1 MRSVDSAT
9 AAESVAQGTF
19 ILAQS
24 RNQPRRGMFILAHS
38 PYQPRRGMFILE
50 HSPYQP
56 RRGTFILAQ
65 SPYQPRRGAF
75 ALAKNESAAAP
86 RHLCSFSLIM
96 PTPCIAQRTRRPI
109 TAAAYTMSD
118 TPVHSTSRPNEPR
131 LVAAAGTK

>member
-19 ILAQS
+19 IILARS
-24 RNQPRRGMFILAHS
+24 RNQPRRGMFILA
-38 PYQPRRGMFILE
+38 
-50 HSPYQP
+50 
-56 RRGTFILAQ
+56 Q
-65 SPYQPRRGAF
+65 SRISRAEGRSSSSLKA
-75 ALAKNESAAAP
+75 ESAAAP

>member
-24 RNQPRRGMFILAHS
+24 RISRAGGCSSSRTARISRAGGRSSSRKAHIS
-38 PYQPRRGMFILE
+38 RAG
-50 HSPYQP
+50 
-56 RRGTFILAQ
+56 
-65 SPYQPRRGAF
+65 GAF